1 MSIFITLRYSRLSN
15 FKALANLN
23 LLQETTIQRIDFDP
37 SRLQSAEGEKVC
49 LKQILKD
56 IITSIY
62 AIEANTSDRILNDFD
77 LLHLTGVS
85 LSHLKTKAEELLA
98 NVLNNKQPEGLEL
111 FTLGALIGEYN
122 TLHRFANSLLLHQQT
137 KEKAQ
142 KANIGK
148 QIKTQTYLKLSKEI
162 FCAIKNLGFANN
174 DWAIISGVD
183 IFFKTSLDS
192 AMLIEKKSS
201 SQKIAKY
208 LNIEIGKGKPNSEM
222 LKLRDKV
229 VVFLNREYSSDIYEL
244 YSTFYKSEE
253 FEYNNH
259 TITDSTDANLSK
271 CLGVLH
277 YLLKYELR
285 YDEEVEP
292 LHVPLIMRLS
302 AKLVTQ
308 YILSHL
314 KSLIKISGSKSL
326 TDLDEFM
333 YSQSIY
339 NEIRAI
345 SPAFFSQPSNCC
357 LTPIE
362 SQLLELRIKY
372 SFNGAG
378 LANNKKVKYKL

>member
-1 MSIFITLRYSRLSN
+1 MSN
-15 FKALANLN
+15 FKELANLN

-37 SRLQSAEGEKVC
+37 SRLQSAEGGKVY

-56 IITSIY
+56 VIASIY
-62 AIEANTSDRILNDFD
+62 AIESNTSDRILNDFD
-77 LLHLTGVS
+77 LLHLTGGS
-85 LSHLKTKAEELLA
+85 LNHLKTKAEELLT
-98 NVLNNKQPEGLEL
+98 NVLNNEQPEGLEL

-183 IFFKTSLDS
+183 IFLKASLDS
-192 AMLIEKKSS
+192 AMLIEKKNS

-208 LNIEIGKGKPNSEM
+208 LNIEIGKGKPNSAM

-229 VVFLNREYSSDIYEL
+229 VAFLNREYSSDIYEL

-253 FEYNNH
+253 FEYKNH
-259 TITDSTDANLSK
+259 TITDSIDANLSK
-271 CLGVLH
+271 CLGALH

-285 YDEEVEP
+285 YDEKVDP
-292 LHVPLIMRLS
+292 LHVPLVMRLS

-314 KSLIKISGSKSL
+314 KSLIKNTGSKPL
-326 TDLDEFM
+326 TDLNEFM

-339 NEIRAI
+339 NEIKAI
-345 SPAFFSQPSNCC
+345 SPTFFSQPSNCY

-362 SQLLELRIKY
+362 SQLLEIRIKY
-372 SFNGAG
+372 SFKEAG
-378 LANNKKVKYKL
+378 LAHRQKVKYKL